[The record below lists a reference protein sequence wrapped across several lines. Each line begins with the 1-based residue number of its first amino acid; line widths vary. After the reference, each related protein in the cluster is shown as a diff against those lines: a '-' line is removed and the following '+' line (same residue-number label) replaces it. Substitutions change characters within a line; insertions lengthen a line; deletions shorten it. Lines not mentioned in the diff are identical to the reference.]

1 MAGCAGHRSIMSSW
15 RNPELRTTPRSAKA
29 RADSQ
34 IYAVPDRRQQERV
47 GRTIVRKNRNMEKS
61 FQRFSELFAQLGLRA
76 DVASI
81 RNFIV
86 HHSPLA
92 AAMKHRGCE
101 LLDRRAGAP
110 AG

>member
-1 MAGCAGHRSIMSSW
+1 
-15 RNPELRTTPRSAKA
+15 
-29 RADSQ
+29 
-34 IYAVPDRRQQERV
+34 
-47 GRTIVRKNRNMEKS
+47 MEKS